1 MLVHLSTP
9 LSVCEGRD
17 VKGLYARARRGEI
30 AHFTGV
36 SDIYE
41 IPSISELVIDTATTS
56 VADAVA
62 QLMAHI

>member
-1 MLVHLSTP
+1 
-9 LSVCEGRD
+9 